1 LFYPDI
7 IMAKIPARESWF
19 KREFEAFQLKLAR
32 PDALA
37 QLALLGILAGLL
49 TGIVIVAF
57 RLLAEGMLALLMDG
71 DPEAFE
77 SLGWQ
82 ARVMLPIGAG
92 LFLILLFRFASKGIH
107 VLGVARVMERM
118 AYHQGHLSLRELFLQ
133 FFGAAAAIIGGFSVG
148 REGPH
153 VHLGASCGSQLGQW
167 LRLPNNSIR
176 TLVGCG
182 TAAGIAASFNTPLA
196 GVIFALEVVML
207 EYTIASFIPVILAA
221 ASATLVS
228 IAVFG
233 NESAFDIPAMEL
245 TSLSAIPPVILLGLA
260 VGVLAAAFIQMI
272 QLVAGLGRRTSL
284 TMRFALASVIAALFG
299 VLLPQV
305 MGIGYDSVNAA
316 LLDNIGMLLLL
327 FLIGGKLLATSLS
340 IGLGIPGGMI
350 GPSLFIGA
358 VTGALVAKLF
368 ALAGL
373 DVDVGLF
380 ALLGMGAMMGA
391 SLQAPL
397 AALTAIMELT
407 HSPGIIM
414 PGMVVIIVASMTAS
428 ELFRKESLF
437 ITMLRA
443 SGMDYSASPVSQAL
457 RRIGVAG
464 TMSKSFLRTPES
476 LERETALGLLQEK
489 PAWLIID
496 GEKGPH
502 VLLRAA
508 DLASFLEA
516 ESSAASN
523 AVDLMEIPGQ
533 RYDIAPVHL
542 QATLQEAL
550 DILNSS
556 NAHALYVQ
564 RQTAPG
570 IHRVYGILTRE
581 MIESAYR

>member
-1 LFYPDI
+1 
-7 IMAKIPARESWF
+7 MAKIPPRESWF

-49 TGIVIVAF
+49 TGVVIVAF
-57 RLLAEGMLALLMDG
+57 RLLAEGTLELLTGG

-82 ARVMLPIGAG
+82 TRTMLPLAAG
-92 LFLILLFRFASKGIH
+92 LFLILLFRFASKGIQ

-118 AYHQGHLSLRELFLQ
+118 AYHQGHLSLRELLLQ

-153 VHLGASCGSQLGQW
+153 VHLGATSGSLLGQW

-245 TSLSAIPPVILLGLA
+245 ASLSAIPFVILLGLA
-260 VGVLAAAFIQMI
+260 VGILAAAFIQMI
-272 QLVAGLGRRTSL
+272 RLVAGLGQRVSL
-284 TMRFALASVIAALFG
+284 PVRFALASVIAASFG
-299 VLLPQV
+299 VLLPEV

-316 LLDNIGMLLLL
+316 LLDDIGMLLLL
-327 FLIGGKLLATSLS
+327 LLIGGKLLATSLS
-340 IGLGIPGGMI
+340 VGLGIPGGMI

-358 VTGALVAKLF
+358 VTGALVANLF
-368 ALAGL
+368 ALAGV
-373 DVDVGLF
+373 DVDVGFF

-437 ITMLRA
+437 ITMLKA
-443 SGMDYSASPVSQAL
+443 SGMEYSASPVLQAL
-457 RRIGVAG
+457 RRMGVAG
-464 TMSKSFLRTPES
+464 TMNKSYLRTAAVVD
-476 LERETALGLLQEK
+476 REAAISLLQEK
-489 PAWLIID
+489 PSWLIID
-496 GEKGPH
+496 GEKAPRA
-502 VLLRAA
+502 LLRAA
-508 DLASFLEA
+508 DLANYLEA
-516 ESSAASN
+516 DDASRP
-523 AVDLMEIPGQ
+523 ATVDLMEIPGR
-533 RYDIAPVHL
+533 RYDIAPIHL

-550 DILNSS
+550 DTLNNSS
-556 NAHALYVQ
+556 ADALYVQ
-564 RQTAPG
+564 RQTVPG
-570 IHRVYGILTRE
+570 IHRVYGILTRD
-581 MIESAYR
+581 MIESAYIR

>member
-1 LFYPDI
+1 
-7 IMAKIPARESWF
+7 MSKIPPRESWLR
-19 KREFEAFQLKLAR
+19 REFEAFQLKLAR

-37 QLALLGILAGLL
+37 QLALLGIAAGLL
-49 TGIVIVAF
+49 TGAVIVAF
-57 RLLAEGMLALLMDG
+57 RLLAEGTLALLLDG

-77 SLGWQ
+77 GLAWQ
-82 ARVMLPIGAG
+82 SRAALPLVAG
-92 LFLILLFRFASKGIH
+92 VFLILLFRFASKGIH

-118 AYHQGHLSLRELFLQ
+118 AYHQGHLNLRELLLQ
-133 FFGAAAAIIGGFSVG
+133 FFGAAAAIIGGYSVG

-153 VHLGASCGSQLGQW
+153 VHLGASSGSLLGQW
-167 LRLPNNSIR
+167 LKLPNNSIR

-207 EYTIASFIPVILAA
+207 EYSIASFIPVILSA
-221 ASATLVS
+221 ASATVVS

-233 NESAFDIPAMEL
+233 NETVFDIPPMEL
-245 TSLSAIPPVILLGLA
+245 SDLADVPLVILLGLV
-260 VGVLAAAFIQMI
+260 VGTLSAAFIQSM
-272 QLVAGLGRRTSL
+272 QLVAGVGRRFSL
-284 TMRFALASVIAALFG
+284 TQRFTAAALIAALFAI
-299 VLLPQV
+299 LLPEV

-316 LLDNIGMLLLL
+316 LLGDIGLVMLALLVA
-327 FLIGGKLLATSLS
+327 GKLLATSLS
-340 IGLGIPGGMI
+340 VGLGIPGGMI

-358 VTGALVAKLF
+358 VIGALVANLF
-368 ALAGL
+368 AMAGL
-373 DVDVGLF
+373 EVDVGFF

-428 ELFRKESLF
+428 ELFRRESLF
-437 ITMLRA
+437 ISMLKA
-443 SGMDYSASPVSQAL
+443 SGMDYSTSPVLQAL

-464 TMSKSFLRTPES
+464 TMNKSYARTSAEITPEEAQA
-476 LERETALGLLQEK
+476 LLREN

-496 GEKGPH
+496 GEKAPRA
-502 VLLRAA
+502 LLRAA
-508 DLASFLEA
+508 DLAVLLESGQGDGETPP
-516 ESSAASN
+516 ESIN
-523 AVDLMEIPGQ
+523 LMEIPGQ
-533 RYDIAPVHL
+533 RFDIAPIHL
-542 QATLQEAL
+542 QASLQEAQEV
-550 DILNSS
+550 LNETR
-556 NAHALYVQ
+556 AEALYVQ

-570 IHRVYGILTRE
+570 IHRVYGILTRD

>member
-1 LFYPDI
+1 MNGPDKDNWI
-7 IMAKIPARESWF
+7 TRKIES
-19 KREFEAFQLKLAR
+19 FQLRLAR

-37 QLALLGILAGLL
+37 QLAVLGILAGIL

-57 RLLAEGMLALLMDG
+57 RLLADGVLAALLGG
-71 DPEAFE
+71 DPENYEA
-77 SLGWQ
+77 LTWQ
-82 ARVMLPIGAG
+82 YRALLPILAG
-92 LFLILLFRFASKGIH
+92 LFLVLLFRFASKGIH

-118 AYHQGHLSLRELFLQ
+118 AYHQGHLGLRELLLQ
-133 FFGAAAAIIGGFSVG
+133 FFGAAAAIIGGYSVG

-153 VHLGASCGSQLGQW
+153 VHLGASSGSLLGQW

-233 NESAFDIPAMEL
+233 NEAGFDIPTMGLANLAHMPL
-245 TSLSAIPPVILLGLA
+245 VLLLGLA
-260 VGVLAAAFIQMI
+260 VGILSAAFIQSM
-272 QLVAGLGRRTSL
+272 QFVAGIGV
-284 TMRFALASVIAALFG
+284 RFALWQRFLAASLFAALFA
-299 VLLPQV
+299 VLLPEV
-305 MGIGYDSVNAA
+305 MGIGYDSVNDA
-316 LLDNIGMLLLL
+316 LLGELGIAILAMLVA
-327 FLIGGKLLATSLS
+327 GKLLATSLS
-340 IGLGIPGGMI
+340 VGLGIPGGMI

-358 VTGALVAKLF
+358 VLGALVANLF
-368 ALAGL
+368 ALAGF

-414 PGMVVIIVASMTAS
+414 PGMVVIITASLTAS

-437 ITMLRA
+437 ISMLKA
-443 SGMDYSASPVSQAL
+443 AGMDYSATPVLQAL

-464 TMSKSFLRTPES
+464 TMSKSFLRTES
-476 LERETALGLLQEK
+476 TIVPDAAQALLRDK

-496 GEKGPH
+496 SGKEPH
-502 VLLRAA
+502 TLLRAA
-508 DLASFLEA
+508 DLASYL
-516 ESSAASN
+516 AARQPGSDEPI
-523 AVDLMEIPGQ
+523 ALMEIPGQ
-533 RYDIAPVHL
+533 RFDLSPIHL

-550 DILNSS
+550 EQLNKGD
-556 NAHALYVQ
+556 AEALYVQ

-581 MIESAYR
+581 MIDATYR

>member
-1 LFYPDI
+1 
-7 IMAKIPARESWF
+7 MAKIPPRESWF

-49 TGIVIVAF
+49 TGVVIVAF
-57 RLLAEGMLALLMDG
+57 RLLAEGALALLTGG

-82 ARVMLPIGAG
+82 TRVVLPLAAG
-92 LFLILLFRFASKGIH
+92 LFLILLFRFASKGIQ

-118 AYHQGHLSLRELFLQ
+118 AYHQGHLSLRELVLQ
-133 FFGAAAAIIGGFSVG
+133 FFGAVAAIIGGFSVG

-153 VHLGASCGSQLGQW
+153 VHLGASSGSLLGQW

-207 EYTIASFIPVILAA
+207 EYTIASFIPVILAS

-233 NESAFDIPAMEL
+233 NRISFDIPVMEL
-245 TSLSAIPPVILLGLA
+245 TSLSAILLVILLGLL
-260 VGVLAAAFIQMI
+260 VGTLAAAFIQMI
-272 QLVAGLGRRTSL
+272 RLVAGFGQRLSL
-284 TMRFALASVIAALFG
+284 PARFALASVIAACFG
-299 VLLPQV
+299 VLLPEV

-316 LLDNIGMLLLL
+316 LLDNYGMLLLL
-327 FLIGGKLLATSLS
+327 LLIGGKLLATSLS
-340 IGLGIPGGMI
+340 VGLGIPGGMI

-358 VTGALVAKLF
+358 VTGALVANLF
-368 ALAGL
+368 ALAGV
-373 DVDVGLF
+373 DVDVGFF

-437 ITMLRA
+437 ITMLKA
-443 SGMDYSASPVSQAL
+443 SGMEYSASPVLQAL

-464 TMSKSFLRTPES
+464 TMNKSYLRTAAVVD
-476 LERETALGLLQEK
+476 REAAISLLQQK

-496 GEKGPH
+496 GEKEPRA
-502 VLLRAA
+502 LLRAA
-508 DLASFLEA
+508 DLANYLGADTETPPA
-516 ESSAASN
+516 T
-523 AVDLMEIPGQ
+523 VDLMEIPGK
-533 RYDIAPVHL
+533 RYDIAPIHL

-550 DILNSS
+550 DTLNDSS
-556 NAHALYVQ
+556 AGALYVQ

-570 IHRVYGILTRE
+570 IQRVYGILTRD